1 MATGKLHFSFVQM
14 SFSRQVLFPLCT
26 HPQSWPYLQWDSKE
40 NHAIF
45 HHGDSVRSLSAWH
58 VDHRVQRPRLSGHV
72 FAADAQERESRLPVP
87 LLGQQQVGG
96 VALSVER
103 LSRGGRLLRAPR
115 GRGRALLLRVQAL
128 RPRPLPPRRPLA
140 HPRLQPRLLRVERP
154 RRPRAGHRGQRRG
167 PGRPL
172 LPLPRRPERPTTAGP
187 SSTTS
192 STTSSHVH
200 NPSNACCA
208 P

>member
-72 FAADAQERESRLPVP
+72 FAADPQERESGLPVP
-87 LLGQQQVGG
+87 LLGQQPVGG
-96 VALSVER
+96 VAVPIER
-103 LSRGGRLLRAPR
+103 LSSGGRLLRAPR
-115 GRGRALLLRVQAL
+115 GRGRALLLRVQVVRL
-128 RPRPLPPRRPLA
+128 RSLPPRRPLA
-140 HPRLQPRLLRVERP
+140 HPRLQPRLLRVERS
-154 RRPRAGHRGQRRG
+154 RRPRPGHRGQRRG

-172 LPLPRRPERPTTAGP
+172 QSLPRRPEPPTTAGP

-192 STTSSHVH
+192 TTISSHVH
-200 NPSNACCA
+200 NPSTASSA